1 MEGILKRKISFF
13 TGYQDKWF
21 VLADDGNIKQ
31 FDRQPTVR
39 NQKPKW
45 TMNIILADVTTN
57 EDGLRFVVTASNGRT
72 LKLKAPN
79 KEEREKWTKL
89 FKIINEKHFPLIY
102 SKNEDKGGFG
112 PTAQEQGNVVQSEVS
127 SDEKRSQE
135 LFENMS
141 LKPKRN
147 YTMVAAIDFGS
158 AYSGTAFSS
167 KSDFT
172 RNPLHIYVMEGI
184 GKINSM
190 STKIPTVLL
199 LNPDKKFEAFGNEA
213 EEKYANFA
221 IHDPQYANQCYYF
234 TRFKMQ
240 IYNNRDLKKSLTIK
254 DISGK
259 KEMKA
264 VDVFAAC
271 IEYLKNAT
279 FTRAKEQIPKL
290 EEEDIHWVLTVPAIW
305 TEAARQFMIDAAEKS
320 GIYEDNLT
328 LALEPEAAALC
339 CRSLEI
345 EKKDKGQSPQ
355 LGSFSPGSRFL
366 VVDLGGGTVDI
377 TANEV
382 MTTGQIK
389 EIHSA
394 SGGPWGGNM
403 INTKM
408 WNLLR
413 EIFGTKVLSTF
424 SLNNRDDYLDL
435 VRDIERQKRSFNSD
449 SKCTIELPSSLTIE
463 VKKSNPDMVAEKYKG
478 KAEIK
483 KNKLQI
489 IPEVLKSIF
498 KEGIDKIIGY
508 VQKLLNE
515 PETSKV
521 KSILLVGGYASC
533 GLLVHAI
540 KEHFNHLTVIC
551 PLQPD
556 VIVLK
561 GAVIMGHMETPIVG
575 RMAKYHYGIALAGG
589 EQKSNFDGSHTSFP
603 TSPQEFYTIIP
614 KGSPIQVNEVVT
626 EYDFPIDVNQ
636 EEAYIQIYASED
648 KQAPKLISEESCRK
662 IGHIRIKLPR
672 FRRTTKL
679 RIVISN
685 DETEFKV
692 VAREEHTGKCFVGV
706 CRFLD

>member
-1 MEGILKRKISFF
+1 MEGTLKRKISFF

-31 FDRQPTVR
+31 FDRKPAKT

-45 TMNIILADVTTN
+45 TMNIILADVTTKD
-57 EDGLRFVVTASNGRT
+57 DGLRFVVTASNGRT

-102 SKNEDKGGFG
+102 AKKEDEGGFG
-112 PTAQEQGNVVQSEVS
+112 PKAQEPENVVKSEVS
-127 SDEKRSQE
+127 SDEKRTHE
-135 LFENMS
+135 LFKNMS
-141 LKPKRN
+141 FKPKRN
-147 YTMVAAIDFGS
+147 YAMVAAIDFGS
-158 AYSGTAFSS
+158 AYSGTAFSF
-167 KSDFT
+167 KSEFIRD
-172 RNPLHIYVMEGI
+172 PLNIHVMEGV
-184 GKINSM
+184 GTTNNM
-190 STKIPTVLL
+190 SSKIPTVLL
-199 LNPDKKFEAFGNEA
+199 LNPDKKFVAFGNEA
-213 EEKYANFA
+213 EEKYASLTIN
-221 IHDPQYANQCYYF
+221 DQQYANQCYYF

-240 IYNNRDLKKSLTIK
+240 LYNNRDLKKSLTIK

-271 IEYLKNAT
+271 IEHLKNAT
-279 FTRAKEQIPKL
+279 FTRVKQHILNL
-290 EEEDIHWVLTVPAIW
+290 EGEDIHWVLTVPAIW

-382 MTTGQIK
+382 MATGQIK

-403 INTKM
+403 INTKI

-413 EIFGTKVLSTF
+413 EIFGTEVLSIF
-424 SLNNRDDYLDL
+424 ALKNREDYLDL
-435 VRDIERQKRSFNSD
+435 VREIERQKRSFRSD
-449 SKCTIELPSSLTIE
+449 SKCRIGIPSSLTIE
-463 VKKSNPDMVAEKYKG
+463 VIKSNPDMIADKYKG

-483 KNKLQI
+483 RNKLQI

-575 RMAKYHYGIALAGG
+575 RMAKYHYGIAFAGG

-603 TSPQEFYTIIP
+603 TSQQEFYTIIP

-636 EEAYIQIYASED
+636 EEAKIQIYASED
-648 KQAPKLISEESCRK
+648 KQPPKLISEESCRK
-662 IGHIRIKLPR
+662 IGHIRIKLPQ

-679 RIVISN
+679 RIGISN

-692 VAREEHTGKCFVGV
+692 VAREEYTGKCFVGT

>member
-1 MEGILKRKISFF
+1 
-13 TGYQDKWF
+13 
-21 VLADDGNIKQ
+21 
-31 FDRQPTVR
+31 
-39 NQKPKW
+39 
-45 TMNIILADVTTN
+45 
-57 EDGLRFVVTASNGRT
+57 
-72 LKLKAPN
+72 
-79 KEEREKWTKL
+79 
-89 FKIINEKHFPLIY
+89 
-102 SKNEDKGGFG
+102 
-112 PTAQEQGNVVQSEVS
+112 
-127 SDEKRSQE
+127 
-135 LFENMS
+135 
-141 LKPKRN
+141 
-147 YTMVAAIDFGS
+147 
-158 AYSGTAFSS
+158 
-167 KSDFT
+167 
-172 RNPLHIYVMEGI
+172 
-184 GKINSM
+184 
-190 STKIPTVLL
+190 
-199 LNPDKKFEAFGNEA
+199 
-213 EEKYANFA
+213 
-221 IHDPQYANQCYYF
+221 
-234 TRFKMQ
+234 
-240 IYNNRDLKKSLTIK
+240 
-254 DISGK
+254 
-259 KEMKA
+259 
-264 VDVFAAC
+264 
-271 IEYLKNAT
+271 
-279 FTRAKEQIPKL
+279 
-290 EEEDIHWVLTVPAIW
+290 
-305 TEAARQFMIDAAEKS
+305 
-320 GIYEDNLT
+320 
-328 LALEPEAAALC
+328 
-339 CRSLEI
+339 
-345 EKKDKGQSPQ
+345 
-355 LGSFSPGSRFL
+355 
-366 VVDLGGGTVDI
+366 
-377 TANEV
+377 

-408 WNLLR
+408 WSLLR
-413 EIFGTKVLSTF
+413 EIFGTEVVSTF

-478 KAEIK
+478 KAEII

-498 KEGIDKIIGY
+498 KESIDKIIGY

-561 GAVIMGHMETPIVG
+561 GAVIMGHMETPVVG

-626 EYDFPIDVNQ
+626 EYDFPIDVYQ
-636 EEAYIQIYASED
+636 EEANIQIYASED

-672 FRRTTKL
+672 FWRTTKL

>member
-1 MEGILKRKISFF
+1 
-13 TGYQDKWF
+13 
-21 VLADDGNIKQ
+21 
-31 FDRQPTVR
+31 
-39 NQKPKW
+39 
-45 TMNIILADVTTN
+45 
-57 EDGLRFVVTASNGRT
+57 
-72 LKLKAPN
+72 
-79 KEEREKWTKL
+79 
-89 FKIINEKHFPLIY
+89 
-102 SKNEDKGGFG
+102 
-112 PTAQEQGNVVQSEVS
+112 
-127 SDEKRSQE
+127 
-135 LFENMS
+135 
-141 LKPKRN
+141 
-147 YTMVAAIDFGS
+147 MVAAIDFGS
-158 AYSGTAFSS
+158 AYSGTAFSF
-167 KSDFT
+167 KSEFIRD
-172 RNPLHIYVMEGI
+172 PLNIHVMEGV
-184 GKINSM
+184 GTTNNM
-190 STKIPTVLL
+190 SSKIPTVLL
-199 LNPDKKFEAFGNEA
+199 LNPEKKFVAFGNEA
-213 EEKYANFA
+213 EETYASLTIN
-221 IHDPQYANQCYYF
+221 DPQYANQCYYF

-240 IYNNRDLKKSLTIK
+240 LYNNRDLKKSLTIK

-271 IEYLKNAT
+271 IEHLKNAT
-279 FTRAKEQIPKL
+279 FTRVKQHIL
-290 EEEDIHWVLTVPAIW
+290 NFEEEDIHWVLTVPAIW

-345 EKKDKGQSPQ
+345 EKTDKSQSPQ

-382 MTTGQIK
+382 MATGQIK

-413 EIFGTKVLSTF
+413 EIIGIEVLSIF
-424 SLNNRDDYLDL
+424 ALKNREDYLDL
-435 VRDIERQKRSFNSD
+435 VRDIERQKRSFKSD
-449 SKCTIELPSSLTIE
+449 SKCTIGLPSSLIIE
-463 VKKSNPDMVAEKYKG
+463 VKKSNADMIADKYKG

-483 KNKLQI
+483 RNKLMI

-508 VQKLLNE
+508 LEKLLNE
-515 PETSKV
+515 PETSQV
-521 KSILLVGGYASC
+521 KSLLLVGGYASC

-540 KEHFNHLTVIC
+540 QEHFNHLTVIC

-603 TSPQEFYTIIP
+603 TSQQEFYTIIP

-626 EYDFPIDVNQ
+626 EYDFPIEVNQ
-636 EEAYIQIYASED
+636 VEANIQIYASED
-648 KQAPKLISEESCRK
+648 KQPPKLISEESCRT
-662 IGHIRIKLPR
+662 IGHIRIKLPQ

-679 RIVISN
+679 RIGISN

-692 VAREEHTGKCFVGV
+692 VAREEYTGKCFVGT